1 MEGWEMFIDFCLIAG
16 MSFLALVVFFLLK
29 SKAAFSKKLL
39 IVFFANAFFF
49 LLYYYGYL
57 HRSRPIG
64 AVAVLFGNG
73 TGFLLGPMVLFLL
86 KSLLFGRQVVKPL
99 LKNLIPFFVFF
110 VVVNVPVSLNMMT
123 GQLRPYHQWYL
134 GIEPYTNLM
143 ENTYF
148 LVYILLTYRLLKR
161 IQKLS
166 EQNFSALEKNN
177 LQWYR
182 YLLAG
187 FMVIIVADSL
197 CTVYEMY
204 FDMVPW
210 NIGTIIAFI
219 FIGLY
224 LFLGYKG
231 MFQSQ
236 ILMPDFLLDKINGS
250 QVKETT
256 GEPVEE
262 SHSPEKTSRHI
273 HFKPDEVAAM
283 EQQLFSLLEKDKVYL
298 NDELSLT
305 ELSDQMG
312 ISNKKLSELL
322 NRHLNTTF
330 YDLVNDYRIKE
341 VKKRLNAGDAEKFTV
356 ISIAYDSGFQSKASF
371 YRIFKQKEGVSPSDY
386 YKKRAGV

>member
-110 VVVNVPVSLNMMT
+110 AVVNVPVSLNMMT

-386 YKKRAGV
+386 YKKRVE